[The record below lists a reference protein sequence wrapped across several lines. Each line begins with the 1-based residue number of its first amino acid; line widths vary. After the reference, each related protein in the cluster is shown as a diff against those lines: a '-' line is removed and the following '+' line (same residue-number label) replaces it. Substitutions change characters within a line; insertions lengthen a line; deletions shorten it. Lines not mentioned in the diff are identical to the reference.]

1 MAKRVDFLIFSP
13 YTHVQNENNGKQL
26 MITCFIYDVFQLKV
40 MLLYVDVN
48 IDLVFCSQKKKEKLK
63 AQNQNFDNV

>member
-1 MAKRVDFLIFSP
+1 MYKIK
-13 YTHVQNENNGKQL
+13 TMGKQL

-48 IDLVFCSQKKKEKLK
+48 IDLVFCSQKKKKRKIKGPKSE
-63 AQNQNFDNV
+63 F